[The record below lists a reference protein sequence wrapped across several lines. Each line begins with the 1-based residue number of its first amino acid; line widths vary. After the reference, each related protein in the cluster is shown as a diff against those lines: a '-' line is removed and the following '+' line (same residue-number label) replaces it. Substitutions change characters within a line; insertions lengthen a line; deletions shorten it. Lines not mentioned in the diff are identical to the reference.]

1 MIRLSIRQQ
10 KSYHYRSA
18 AQRIG
23 NIRAGWTQAAK
34 AEQEERQKAEE
45 KKRESANAYAT
56 LRLQQQQL
64 DEVCVRVASL
74 IAHFRIGL
82 Q

>member
-23 NIRAGWTQAAK
+23 NIRAGWTQAGRASGT
-34 AEQEERQKAEE
+34 ARQCTEAMQTQQ
-45 KKRESANAYAT
+45 NAAVFAT
-56 LRLQQQQL
+56 PT
-64 DEVCVRVASL
+64 L
-74 IAHFRIGL
+74 IAKSGQFTMGPI
-82 Q
+82 